1 MVNEEESLLVIYQS
15 KWQRNLLAR
24 YGNELVYLDA
34 TYRTTKYALPL
45 FFLCVQTNGG
55 FCVVGAFITERED
68 SSSVAEALQV
78 IKDNNSA
85 WTCKGFMIDSSE
97 VEANAIH
104 SVFPE
109 SKIYICDF
117 HRKQAWHRW
126 LIASKHGVTSQEQTS
141 NLLNAVAES
150 FTEDEFQQNLT
161 RLHESQVWKTQPK
174 LQNYING
181 QWLAND
187 KHKMWVWAYRGDELT
202 LVVNSNNGVEAQ
214 NEVFKYEYLSSLPM
228 KTVSSLMTLLVE
240 DFFVDS
246 YRKYL
251 ESNVTMSA
259 GWREPSGSVPKELHN
274 RPKYLVQHIREA
286 TVRCSDITSDMV
298 TMVTEKEFLVQ
309 SSNRQSHFYRINL
322 GDESSHTMP
331 SCDCRAFKKTHFP
344 CKHFCV
350 LICHINN
357 ITWNSLTNFYMNNPH
372 FIIDE
377 DCVKLPKDQLFN
389 IQEVEHSTTACAP
402 CKDLDN
408 TITEPQQPQGPSLSD
423 SARKVRE
430 ILKDLYNLTYIAD
443 SVQAMEEAR
452 KHLSSA
458 SEQLRD
464 GCPANGSLLLE
475 NIPPKRPSK
484 KRKLSTEPLLKKLP
498 TRAKRKRTIKR
509 KESLKVYFQDN
520 IHIYDMFCIT

>member
-1 MVNEEESLLVIYQS
+1 
-15 KWQRNLLAR
+15 
-24 YGNELVYLDA
+24 
-34 TYRTTKYALPL
+34 
-45 FFLCVQTNGG
+45 
-55 FCVVGAFITERED
+55 
-68 SSSVAEALQV
+68 
-78 IKDNNSA
+78 
-85 WTCKGFMIDSSE
+85 
-97 VEANAIH
+97 
-104 SVFPE
+104 
-109 SKIYICDF
+109 
-117 HRKQAWHRW
+117 
-126 LIASKHGVTSQEQTS
+126 
-141 NLLNAVAES
+141 
-150 FTEDEFQQNLT
+150 
-161 RLHESQVWKTQPK
+161 
-174 LQNYING
+174 
-181 QWLAND
+181 
-187 KHKMWVWAYRGDELT
+187 
-202 LVVNSNNGVEAQ
+202 
-214 NEVFKYEYLSSLPM
+214 
-228 KTVSSLMTLLVE
+228 
-240 DFFVDS
+240 
-246 YRKYL
+246 
-251 ESNVTMSA
+251 MSA

-344 CKHFCV
+344 CKHFCA

-357 ITWNSLTNFYMNNPH
+357 ITWNSLPNFYMNNPH

-423 SARKVRE
+423 SAWKVRE

-464 GCPANGSLLLE
+464 GCPANGSLLLV

-498 TRAKRKRTIKR
+498 TRAKRKRTIKHQ
-509 KESLKVYFQDN
+509 FQRISVNDREYLTLHFGN
-520 IHIYDMFCIT
+520 CFQYCDIGSSKQNVICI